1 MEGLAFLQERL
12 SAAGISYEAESSAV
26 REDDWANNWKQYFK
40 PCPIGEKLLIV
51 PSWEKDAELQ
61 VKYGDRVHLV
71 IDPGMAFGSGQHETT
86 RLCMELIEKYDIE
99 TQDELAQKLCEEG
112 FMVTQATVSRDI
124 REMKLTKIAT
134 ERGKQKYSVITG
146 NDTEI
151 TERLTRVFKEAV
163 VKMDYAQNIIVVKTL
178 EGMGMAV
185 AVALDNMQ
193 NTEILGTIAGDDTV
207 FCVVRT
213 HNQAAV
219 IIEKLYRIIHSA

>member
-1 MEGLAFLQERL
+1 MTSLKIARHAKIL
-12 SAAGISYEAESSAV
+12 
-26 REDDWANNWKQYFK
+26 
-40 PCPIGEKLLIV
+40 
-51 PSWEKDAELQ
+51 
-61 VKYGDRVHLV
+61 
-71 IDPGMAFGSGQHETT
+71 
-86 RLCMELIEKYDIE
+86 ELIEKYDIE

-163 VKMDYAQNIIVVKTL
+163 VKMDYAQNMIVIKTL

-193 NTEILGTIAGDDTV
+193 NPEILGTIAGDDTV

-219 IIEKLYRIIHSA
+219 IIEKLYRIIHM

>member
-1 MEGLAFLQERL
+1 MTR
-12 SAAGISYEAESSAV
+12 
-26 REDDWANNWKQYFK
+26 
-40 PCPIGEKLLIV
+40 
-51 PSWEKDAELQ
+51 
-61 VKYGDRVHLV
+61 VKIARHAKIL
-71 IDPGMAFGSGQHETT
+71 
-86 RLCMELIEKYDIE
+86 ELIEKYDIE
-99 TQDELAQKLCEEG
+99 AQDELAQKLCEEG
-112 FMVTQATVSRDI
+112 FMVTQATVSRGI

-163 VKMDYAQNIIVVKTL
+163 VKMDYAQNIIVIKTL

-193 NTEILGTIAGDDTV
+193 NSEILGTIAGDDTV

>member
-1 MEGLAFLQERL
+1 MTSLKIARHAKIL
-12 SAAGISYEAESSAV
+12 
-26 REDDWANNWKQYFK
+26 
-40 PCPIGEKLLIV
+40 
-51 PSWEKDAELQ
+51 
-61 VKYGDRVHLV
+61 
-71 IDPGMAFGSGQHETT
+71 
-86 RLCMELIEKYDIE
+86 ELIEKYDIE

-124 REMKLTKIAT
+124 REVQLTKIAT

-163 VKMDYAQNIIVVKTL
+163 VKMDYAQNMIVIKTL

-193 NTEILGTIAGDDTV
+193 NPEILGTIAGDDTV

>member
-1 MEGLAFLQERL
+1 MTSLKITRHAKILE
-12 SAAGISYEAESSAV
+12 
-26 REDDWANNWKQYFK
+26 
-40 PCPIGEKLLIV
+40 LIV
-51 PSWEKDAELQ
+51 
-61 VKYGDRVHLV
+61 
-71 IDPGMAFGSGQHETT
+71 
-86 RLCMELIEKYDIE
+86 KYDIE

-163 VKMDYAQNIIVVKTL
+163 VKMDYAQNMIVIKTL

-193 NTEILGTIAGDDTV
+193 NPEILGTIAGDDTV

>member
-1 MEGLAFLQERL
+1 MTSLKIARHAKIL
-12 SAAGISYEAESSAV
+12 
-26 REDDWANNWKQYFK
+26 
-40 PCPIGEKLLIV
+40 
-51 PSWEKDAELQ
+51 
-61 VKYGDRVHLV
+61 
-71 IDPGMAFGSGQHETT
+71 
-86 RLCMELIEKYDIE
+86 ELIEKYDIE

-124 REMKLTKIAT
+124 RELKLTKIAT

-163 VKMDYAQNIIVVKTL
+163 VKMDYAQNMIVIKTL

-193 NTEILGTIAGDDTV
+193 NPEILVTIAGDDTV

>member
-1 MEGLAFLQERL
+1 MTSLKIARHAKIL
-12 SAAGISYEAESSAV
+12 
-26 REDDWANNWKQYFK
+26 
-40 PCPIGEKLLIV
+40 
-51 PSWEKDAELQ
+51 
-61 VKYGDRVHLV
+61 
-71 IDPGMAFGSGQHETT
+71 
-86 RLCMELIEKYDIE
+86 ELIEKYDIE

-163 VKMDYAQNIIVVKTL
+163 VKMDYAQNMIVIKTL

-193 NTEILGTIAGDDTV
+193 NPEILGTIAGDDTV

-213 HNQAAV
+213 DRKSV
-219 IIEKLYRIIHSA
+219 V

>member
-1 MEGLAFLQERL
+1 MTSLKIARHAKIL
-12 SAAGISYEAESSAV
+12 
-26 REDDWANNWKQYFK
+26 
-40 PCPIGEKLLIV
+40 
-51 PSWEKDAELQ
+51 
-61 VKYGDRVHLV
+61 
-71 IDPGMAFGSGQHETT
+71 
-86 RLCMELIEKYDIE
+86 ELIEKYDIE

-124 REMKLTKIAT
+124 REMKLTKIVT

-163 VKMDYAQNIIVVKTL
+163 VKMDYAQNMIVIKTL

-193 NTEILGTIAGDDTV
+193 NPEILVTIAGDDTV

>member
-1 MEGLAFLQERL
+1 MTSLKIARHAKIL
-12 SAAGISYEAESSAV
+12 
-26 REDDWANNWKQYFK
+26 
-40 PCPIGEKLLIV
+40 
-51 PSWEKDAELQ
+51 
-61 VKYGDRVHLV
+61 
-71 IDPGMAFGSGQHETT
+71 
-86 RLCMELIEKYDIE
+86 ELIEKYDIE

-163 VKMDYAQNIIVVKTL
+163 VKMDYAQNMIVIKTL

-193 NTEILGTIAGDDTV
+193 NPEILGTIAGDDTV

-219 IIEKLYRIIHSA
+219 IIEKLYRIIRSA